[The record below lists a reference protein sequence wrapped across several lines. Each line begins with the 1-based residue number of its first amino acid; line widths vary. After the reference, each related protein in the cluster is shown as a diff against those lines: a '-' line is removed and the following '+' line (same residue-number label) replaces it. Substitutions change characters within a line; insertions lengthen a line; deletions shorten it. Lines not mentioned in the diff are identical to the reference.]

1 MLDRE
6 PADIKS
12 NGMSLVELCC
22 EGHVRVASHQ
32 LLQKLEEKSSWR
44 LSECICVLS
53 LRADVLQLD

>member
-12 NGMSLVELCC
+12 NGMSLVELCS

-32 LLQKLEEKSSWR
+32 LLQSSAACCELPYEEGG
-44 LSECICVLS
+44 LL
-53 LRADVLQLD
+53 

>member
-12 NGMSLVELCC
+12 NGMSLVELCS

-32 LLQKLEEKSSWR
+32 LLQKLEEQRRRSFGHR
-44 LSECICVLS
+44 IGI
-53 LRADVLQLD
+53 LRFCCNVF